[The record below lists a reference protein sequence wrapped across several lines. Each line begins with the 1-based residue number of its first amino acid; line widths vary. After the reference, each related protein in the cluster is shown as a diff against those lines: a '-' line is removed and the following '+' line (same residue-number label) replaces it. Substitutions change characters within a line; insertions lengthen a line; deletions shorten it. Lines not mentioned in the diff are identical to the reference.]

1 MNEVVK
7 ATMDYYDKMRK
18 IFSEKYNM
26 DREDFSKHLA
36 NIAGYESFDNMSDDE
51 KYAAFTIWEDHIKN
65 TMEE

>member
-1 MNEVVK
+1 MDNMVK
-7 ATMDYYDKMRK
+7 IMMDYYDKMRK

-36 NIAGYESFDNMSDDE
+36 NISGYESFDDMSDDE